1 MRKELIASDL
11 FSHLSRFYAAT
22 CTIRTYAAENPDTYG
37 QPQPVWADFAGHVN
51 IDCVI
56 APSGGKEV
64 KLSDMTIAISTHKI
78 SLVGDYS
85 ATIIPKMRA
94 VIGTQT
100 YEILTVEV
108 DSRQETTRLMV
119 EVVN

>member
-37 QPQPVWADFAGHVN
+37 QPQPVWADFAGHIN

-56 APSGGKEV
+56 APSGGKEA
-64 KLSDMTIAISTHKI
+64 KRDDMTIAISTHKI
-78 SLVGDYS
+78 SLVGYYP
-85 ATIIPKMRA
+85 TIIPKMRA
-94 VIGTQT
+94 VIGGQT
-100 YEILTVEV
+100 YEILTIEI